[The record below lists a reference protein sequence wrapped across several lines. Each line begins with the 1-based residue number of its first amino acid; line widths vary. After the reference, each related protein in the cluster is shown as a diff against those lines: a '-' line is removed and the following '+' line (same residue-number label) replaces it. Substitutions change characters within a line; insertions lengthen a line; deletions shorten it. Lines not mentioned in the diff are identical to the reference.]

1 MELLLYDAAA
11 ADSSAVLVVSSSSY
25 TPTVVAGLEDDVDAG
40 VVGRVARP
48 GANTARGMTKEWAV
62 EEEEEATE
70 KTRTKT
76 DAAAAAGW
84 RRLNW
89 RRNVVV
95 IVRKNIFGVDYATR
109 VKPYNPLF
117 RMVAT
122 ILSYIIVHVPA
133 YLGEGGS
140 PIFSDVFA

>member
-1 MELLLYDAAA
+1 MAAAVELLLYDAAA

-62 EEEEEATE
+62 EEEEEEEEATE

-76 DAAAAAGW
+76 DATAAAAAGG

-89 RRNVVV
+89 RRDVV
-95 IVRKNIFGVDYATR
+95 IVHLLWKKHTLRHK
-109 VKPYNPLF
+109 
-117 RMVAT
+117 
-122 ILSYIIVHVPA
+122 
-133 YLGEGGS
+133 
-140 PIFSDVFA
+140 

>member
-1 MELLLYDAAA
+1 MAAAMGLLLSDAAADA
-11 ADSSAVLVVSSSSY
+11 ADSSAVLVSSSSY

-40 VVGRVARP
+40 VGRVARP

-62 EEEEEATE
+62 EEEEEEEEEEATE

-76 DAAAAAGW
+76 DATAAAGW

-95 IVRKNIFGVDYATR
+95 IV
-109 VKPYNPLF
+109 L
-117 RMVAT
+117 
-122 ILSYIIVHVPA
+122 LS
-133 YLGEGGS
+133 
-140 PIFSDVFA
+140 

>member
-1 MELLLYDAAA
+1 
-11 ADSSAVLVVSSSSY
+11 
-25 TPTVVAGLEDDVDAG
+25 
-40 VVGRVARP
+40 
-48 GANTARGMTKEWAV
+48 MTKEWAV
-62 EEEEEATE
+62 EEEEEEEEEEATE

-122 ILSYIIVHVPA
+122 IFSYIIVHVPA

>member
-62 EEEEEATE
+62 EEEEEEEEEATE

-95 IVRKNIFGVDYATR
+95 MSGRIFFGFTMQHGSNR
-109 VKPYNPLF
+109 IIRFFGWWLQFF
-117 RMVAT
+117 RA
-122 ILSYIIVHVPA
+122 
-133 YLGEGGS
+133 
-140 PIFSDVFA
+140 